1 MIPPPPP
8 PSFDLHHLIVL
19 DALFSP
25 FFVNNF
31 PYFGFISSFPRLGK
45 SPKPGLPFS
54 GPGPTRH
61 RGGWGL
67 SGDSHVMSPGDESRG
82 ITKIII
88 IIIMYYN

>member
-31 PYFGFISSFPRLGK
+31 PYFGVYFLVPTTRKKPEARLAVFGPR
-45 SPKPGLPFS
+45 PDPTPG
-54 GPGPTRH
+54 GVGVV
-61 RGGWGL
+61 WG
-67 SGDSHVMSPGDESRG
+67 
-82 ITKIII
+82 
-88 IIIMYYN
+88 